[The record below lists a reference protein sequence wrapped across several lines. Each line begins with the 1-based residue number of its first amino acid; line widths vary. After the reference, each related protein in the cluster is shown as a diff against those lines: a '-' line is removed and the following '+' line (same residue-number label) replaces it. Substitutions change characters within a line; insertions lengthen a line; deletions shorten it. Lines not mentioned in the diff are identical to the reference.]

1 MMHGGACIHA
11 RWCMY
16 QNGKTRASI
25 GLQPFFAFEALI
37 VIYSPQMGGRLPP
50 ALPLWHFRAVP
61 LLGGKYP
68 AIQSEGHLCPYF

>member
-37 VIYSPQMGGRLPP
+37 VIYSLKWGTFAPP
-50 ALPLWHFRAVP
+50 ALPLALSCRP
-61 LLGGKYP
+61 PTGGKYP